1 MSLKKFALVAALS
14 AFAAPA
20 FAAECSTILE
30 ANDAMQYN
38 KKVIEI
44 SKSCKDFT
52 VELKHVGK
60 MPKAAMGHNFV
71 LVKKADTKGV
81 ALDGGKAGPAK
92 DYIPEGDAR
101 VIAHTKMI
109 GGGESDKVTFE
120 VSKLDPATEYQY
132 FCTFP
137 GHQAIMIGDIKFVD

>member
-1 MSLKKFALVAALS
+1 
-14 AFAAPA
+14 
-20 FAAECSTILE
+20 
-30 ANDAMQYN
+30 
-38 KKVIEI
+38 
-44 SKSCKDFT
+44 
-52 VELKHVGK
+52 

-71 LVKKADTKGV
+71 LVKKADSKAV

-101 VIAHTKMI
+101 IIAHTKMI

-137 GHQAIMIGDIKFVD
+137 GHQSIMIGNIKFVD